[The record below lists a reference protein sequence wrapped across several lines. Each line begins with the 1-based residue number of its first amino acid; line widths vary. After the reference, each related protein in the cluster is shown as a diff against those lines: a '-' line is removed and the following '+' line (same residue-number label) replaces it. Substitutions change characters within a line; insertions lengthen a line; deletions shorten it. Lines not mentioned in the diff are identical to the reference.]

1 MNNVLGSGNL
11 ESLVGV
17 LVVDDHPNTART
29 YARAISQL
37 GGGINVIS
45 ATSGTQALEYARDNT
60 IDVLITDMMMPDMNG
75 LELIERL
82 QAHPAR
88 RSLHTILITAYDVPG
103 LRETARRLKV
113 KETIIKPVP
122 TERIC
127 RIVSNVIDNLK
138 QAKIP
143 AMVENSHRFKI
154 MIADDLPDNVTLLSR
169 YTKSEGYDYVTAANG
184 VEVLAKTRTEMPDLI
199 LLDVNMPEKDGFAVL
214 EELRA
219 DPAIK
224 HIPVIILTAARPNP
238 GDIQYGLSLGA
249 DDYMTKPFD
258 KRELFARIRTKLR
271 AKEADDQMRRRNRE
285 LSILPE
291 IARELSA
298 RPDINELL
306 EVALRRSVETLGAMV
321 GHIIMF
327 NPKGPLHKEYRIC
340 TTEAKHSDVQLPPLN
355 DLLQQV
361 RESRESLLIENTR
374 NSPLWKSLADEPSH
388 SVIVAPMAGRFDLLG
403 LFLLIHEQSGY
414 FNLEHQM
421 LLQAIAS
428 QASIAVENSRLYA
441 ESKKEEQK
449 LAAILHNAADA
460 ILTFD
465 ADGCLSLLNPAA
477 ERLFTGCQTK
487 LGLPLARNCGY
498 DALIESLEEVLASG
512 KPNIQEVS
520 WPDQRVFSAMF
531 TPIDEGGCVILL
543 HDVSQF
549 KALERVKDEFI
560 ATASHDLKNPIAAIA
575 GFSALLPQAGP
586 LTDLQS
592 DFVHRIQ
599 AASGC
604 MAELVQNM
612 LSLVRIDANM
622 ELKMEI
628 VDMNNLLAEIVR
640 EFEPQAKAKEQV
652 LTLQTPESGP
662 AVQGEPFQLKQALR
676 NLVGNAVKYTPA
688 NGMIDISA
696 EADEQNVLVHV
707 KDTGFGIPADDL
719 PHIFDRFYRVR
730 QDAVRDIEGNGLGL
744 AIVKS
749 IIERHGGQIN
759 VKSELGK
766 GSCFTM
772 YLPLLQASL
781 APAAINNAA
790 PPQAKE
796 EFNMSTPA
804 IHKTILVDK
813 R

>member
-1 MNNVLGSGNL
+1 MENIDMDKATASGSL
-11 ESLVGV
+11 DSLVGV

-37 GGGINVIS
+37 GSGINVIS

-127 RIVSNVIDNLK
+127 RIVSNVVEDLK

-143 AMVENSHRFKI
+143 AMPEISQRFKI
-154 MIADDLPDNVTLLSR
+154 MIADDMPDNVTLLSR
-169 YTKSEGYDYVTAANG
+169 YTKNEGYDYVTAENG
-184 VEVLAKTRTEMPDLI
+184 VEVLARARTEMPDLI
-199 LLDVNMPEKDGFAVL
+199 LLDVNMPEKDGFTAL

-238 GDIQYGLSLGA
+238 GDIQYGLNLGA

-271 AKEADDQMRRRNRE
+271 AKQADDDMRRRNRE

-340 TTEAKHSDVQLPPLN
+340 TSEANQAEVQLPPLN
-355 DLLQQV
+355 DLLHQV
-361 RESRESLLIENTR
+361 RETRESLLIEDTCKA
-374 NSPLWKSLADEPSH
+374 PLWKSLADEPAR

-403 LFLLIHEQSGY
+403 LFLLIHEQAGY
-414 FNLEHQM
+414 FNLEHQL

-428 QASIAVENSRLYA
+428 QASIAVENSRLYT
-441 ESKKEEQK
+441 EIMKEEQK
-449 LAAILHNAADA
+449 LAAILHSAADA
-460 ILTFD
+460 IIMFD
-465 ADGCLSLLNPAA
+465 GDGCLSLLNPAA
-477 ERLFTGCQTK
+477 QRLFPDCPMK

-498 DALIESLEEVLASG
+498 DALIRSLEEALASR
-512 KPNIQEVS
+512 KSSSQEIY
-520 WPDQRVFSAMF
+520 WPDQRVFSVLF
-531 TPIDEGGCVILL
+531 TPIDGGGCVVLL

-549 KALERVKDEFI
+549 KALERVKNEFI

-604 MAELVQNM
+604 MNELVQNM
-612 LSLVRIDANM
+612 LSLARIDASM
-622 ELKMEI
+622 ELELEA
-628 VDMNNLLAEIVR
+628 VDLNNLVAEIVR

-652 LTLQTPESGP
+652 LTLQTPQNGP
-662 AVQGEPFQLKQALR
+662 TVPGEPFQLKQALR
-676 NLVGNAVKYTPA
+676 NLVGNAIKYTPA
-688 NGMIDISA
+688 NGIIRVSVR
-696 EADEQNVLVHV
+696 ADERSAIVDV
-707 KDTGFGIPADDL
+707 KDTGYGIPADDL

-730 QDAVRDIEGNGLGL
+730 SGAVKDIEGNGLGL

-749 IIERHGGQIN
+749 IIEQHSGQID
-759 VKSELGK
+759 VESEVDK
-766 GSCFTM
+766 GSCFSVA
-772 YLPLLQASL
+772 LPLLDIEVQRKDQAL
-781 APAAINNAA
+781 C
-790 PPQAKE
+790 E
-796 EFNMSTPA
+796 
-804 IHKTILVDK
+804 
-813 R
+813 

>member
-82 QAHPAR
+82 QTHPAG

-143 AMVENSHRFKI
+143 AMAENSHRFKI

-184 VEVLAKTRTEMPDLI
+184 VEVLAKARTEMPDLI

-549 KALERVKDEFI
+549 KALERVKNEFI
-560 ATASHDLKNPIAAIA
+560 ATASHDLKNPITAIA
-575 GFSALLPQAGP
+575 GFSQLLPVAGP
-586 LTDLQS
+586 LTAQQQE
-592 DFVHRIQ
+592 FVQRISF
-599 AASGC
+599 AAEN
-604 MAELVQNM
+604 MKELVENM
-612 LSLVRIDANM
+612 LDLAKLDAGI
-622 ELKMEI
+622 ELKCEV
-628 VDMNNLLAEIVR
+628 VDMNDLVAEIAH
-640 EFEPQAKAKEQV
+640 EFEPQAKAKGQ
-652 LTLQTPESGP
+652 TLNFKASASTPEVHGD
-662 AVQGEPFQLKQALR
+662 PFQLKQALR
-676 NLVGNAVKYTPA
+676 NLVGNAIKYTPTDGA
-688 NGMIDISA
+688 VSLAVDAEQDAISVHIKDNGY
-696 EADEQNVLVHV
+696 
-707 KDTGFGIPADDL
+707 GIPADDL

-730 QDAVRDIEGNGLGL
+730 EGATNDIKGNGLGL

-749 IIERHGGQIN
+749 VIEAHGGQ
-759 VKSELGK
+759 VTVESELSE
-766 GSCFTM
+766 GSTFSIW
-772 YLPLLQASL
+772 LPSQQSPESL
-781 APAAINNAA
+781 ATSG
-790 PPQAKE
+790 E
-796 EFNMSTPA
+796 
-804 IHKTILVDK
+804 
-813 R
+813 